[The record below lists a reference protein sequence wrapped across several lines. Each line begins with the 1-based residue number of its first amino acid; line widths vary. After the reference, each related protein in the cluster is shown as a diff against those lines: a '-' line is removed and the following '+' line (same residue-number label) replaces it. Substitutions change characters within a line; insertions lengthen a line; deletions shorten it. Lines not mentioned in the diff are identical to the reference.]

1 MQVNGNAEERPVIEM
16 RVTSVFNRNWDA
28 VHAVN
33 PDGTRRY
40 KYIANKWSSRSSKTY
55 SLIDC
60 FDTLARKEKNKRF
73 TIWRDTKVDCVDT
86 VWNDLEKRLMAT
98 GRWQF
103 QNKFNATKTYLRYA
117 TGSRV
122 ETHGADDSVSV
133 HGLNQNAAWLNEPYK
148 ISKDVFDQIDQR
160 TEDFIF
166 IDWNPRQAHWV
177 EDLERDERTIVINS
191 TFRDNPFCPEAQRE
205 KILSYQTIKDSHAV
219 LHKLLTP
226 GEAETYSCVANP
238 KGLAG
243 KYTTELARCQNNEYK
258 RSANAYN
265 WSVYGLGLRAEKPNR
280 IFSWSEISLAEYLAL
295 DVPLYYG
302 CDWGI
307 CDPWAISEVKY
318 YDGGLYV
325 RELNYSSENTLRD
338 KMTLTDREQ
347 ILGAEEGI
355 VNWLFSHLA
364 VPFTSEI
371 ICDPNRRLKILALRQ
386 AGWEY
391 AIAAPKPPGSIIDGI
406 SLLSNLRV
414 YFTADSVNV
423 RQEQENYSRK
433 VDRYGIVLEEPED
446 LDNHH
451 MDAVRY
457 VATYLQTQGVIK

>member
-1 MQVNGNAEERPVIEM
+1 MH
-16 RVTSVFNRNWDA
+16 VTSVFNRNWDA
-28 VHAVN
+28 VHALN

-40 KYIANKWSSRSSKTY
+40 KYIVNKGSSRSSKTY

-238 KGLAG
+238 KGLPD

-280 IFSWSEISLAEYLAL
+280 IFSWAEISLAEYLAL

-302 CDWGI
+302 CDFGAV
-307 CDPWAISEVKY
+307 DPWAIVEAKY
-318 YDGGLYV
+318 YDGALYV
-325 RELNYSSENTLRD
+325 RELNYSSENVIRD
-338 KMTLTDREQ
+338 KMAQTEREQ

-355 VNWLFSHLA
+355 VTWVFNSLQVGVSR
-364 VPFTSEI
+364 PI
-371 ICDPNRRLKILALRQ
+371 ICDNNRPNKILALRQ

-391 AIAAPKPPGSIIDGI
+391 ALSAVKGAGSILDGI
-406 SLLSNLRV
+406 DLLSNLKV
-414 YFTADSVNV
+414 YFTSDSINV
-423 RQEQENYSRK
+423 KHEQENYSRK
-433 VDRYGIVLEEPED
+433 VDRYGNVLEEAED
-446 LDNHH
+446 FNNHCC
-451 MDAVRY
+451 DAIRY
-457 VATYLQTQGVIK
+457 IVLYLLRENVITRL